1 MTIGTRLRQRRQQ
14 IGETQADIARL
25 TGFAPDHICHFES
38 GRRQPTVES
47 LRRLCLALKCSAD
60 YLIGLKEK

>member
-1 MTIGTRLRQRRQQ
+1 ML
-14 IGETQADIARL
+14 GETQTSIARL
-25 TGFAPDHICHFES
+25 TGFLPEAICHFES
-38 GRRQPTVES
+38 GRRKPTVES

>member
-1 MTIGTRLRQRRQQ
+1 MHIGTRLRTRRQK
-14 IGETQADIARL
+14 IGETQASIARL
-25 TGFAPDHICHFES
+25 TGFMPEAICHFES

>member
-1 MTIGTRLRQRRQQ
+1 MRIGDRIRAQRAK
-14 IGETQADIARL
+14 IEATQSDIARL

-38 GRRQPTVES
+38 GRRQPTIDS